1 MINHIR
7 CLKILMGLLWKTQ
20 RFLEFDIKQHL
31 KLKKYCKIG
40 IGYSIS
46 VWDVI
51 SAKEVIDHLNLDY
64 VKIPSACKLNYD
76 IHQILAKI

>member
-1 MINHIR
+1 MENTEI
-7 CLKILMGLLWKTQ
+7 
-20 RFLEFDIKQHL
+20 LEFDIKQHL
-31 KLKKYCKIG
+31 KLKKYCKKIG

-64 VKIPSACKLNYD
+64 VKIPSACNLNYD
-76 IHQILAKI
+76 IHQILAKNLKKKFIYLLNDLV